1 MSATESFF
9 DTNVLLY
16 LLSADSSKAAQSEA
30 LLADGGT
37 ISVQVLNEIASV
49 ASRKLGMSL
58 REIREVLG
66 IVRAVCHVTP
76 ISEAVHDRG
85 LTICERY
92 KFSIYDSMI
101 IAAALLAECAVLFS
115 EDLHDGQIIDSQ
127 LTIRDPFKGL

>member
-66 IVRAVCHVTP
+66 VVRAVCHVTP

-85 LTICERY
+85 LSICERY